1 VARTN
6 CRSSPSSFATLSQAM
21 VKPVPGGTKAS
32 ELAGGAD
39 GEAPGSLLAT
49 AFYVRGALCALDAS
63 IVEEV
68 VRLRRVTPVP
78 HGPAYLLGV
87 MNLRGKI
94 VNIIDLG
101 RKLELGPSQPDEE
114 SRVYI
119 VRDHAELVGLLVDRA
134 ADVIEL
140 DAASLDPCPENVRGV
155 EGRFVLGIG
164 RSNGR
169 LAALL
174 DPAAVLAKAV

>member
-1 VARTN
+1 
-6 CRSSPSSFATLSQAM
+6 M
-21 VKPVPGGTKAS
+21 KPGLDSGQPAEGQQSGT
-32 ELAGGAD
+32 
-39 GEAPGSLLAT
+39 LLAT

-68 VRLRRVTPVP
+68 VRLRRTTQVP
-78 HGPAYLLGV
+78 RGPAYLLGV

-94 VNIIDLG
+94 VSVIDLG
-101 RKLELGPSQPDEE
+101 RKLELGASDPGDE

-119 VRDHAELVGLLVDRA
+119 VRDRAELVGLLVDRA

-140 DAASLDPCPENVRGV
+140 DPAGLEPPPANVRSV
-155 EGRFVLGIG
+155 ESRFVRGIG
-164 RSNGR
+164 RAGGR

-174 DPAAVLAKAV
+174 DPAAVLAPTA